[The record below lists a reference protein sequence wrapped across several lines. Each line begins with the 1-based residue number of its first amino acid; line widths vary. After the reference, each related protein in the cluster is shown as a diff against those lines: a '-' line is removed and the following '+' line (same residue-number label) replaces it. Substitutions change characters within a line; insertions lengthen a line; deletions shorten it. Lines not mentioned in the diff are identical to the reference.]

1 MFKNPKFISAFLRM
15 YIEVIKN
22 YILINLGKK
31 YKAGMSLNFWFYLF
45 FFLGSFNQHRQVFIK
60 FNLCGT

>member
-45 FFLGSFNQHRQVFIK
+45 FF
-60 FNLCGT
+60 